1 MSSMATIFLMAWDI
15 CQEDGSLEIPVG
27 KKSVMKSKAF
37 KIEKQ
42 EEDEEKLLKSIL
54 GLM

>member
-1 MSSMATIFLMAWDI
+1 
-15 CQEDGSLEIPVG
+15 
-27 KKSVMKSKAF
+27 MKSKAF